1 LQVIVVGAGALGCLV
16 AGLMHRGGVPV
27 TLVDYKPARAA
38 RIRKQGIIIEQP
50 GGETLTV
57 PVSCTAK
64 PARLKPPELAVI
76 CVKAYDTR
84 DAAMHI
90 TPAVGESTTVL
101 TIQNGLGNIELLEGI
116 FPGKVMGG
124 VTSCASTLLGPGRVR
139 KASLGQTYIGW
150 PRGEGDKE
158 RLDAVAKLF
167 AACGSETHAVDN
179 ITKWVWH
186 KLILNAALNAL
197 GAILQLPNGKLIQT
211 PQVPELM
218 SEVVREAVAVA
229 RLSGVLLP
237 LQDYNA
243 EVQRLARET
252 APNLCTMLQD
262 VLRGRRTEIA
272 SINGVIAEEAERLG
286 MEACVNAT
294 LVSLIRAMEASYG
307 SRVGKAS

>member
-16 AGLMHRGGVPV
+16 AALMHRGGVSV

-64 PARLKPPELAVI
+64 PARLAPPELAVI

-90 TPAVGESTTVL
+90 APVVGEGTTVL
-101 TIQNGLGNIELLEGI
+101 TIQNGMGNIELLEGI

-150 PRGEGDKE
+150 PKGEGDKA
-158 RLDAVAKLF
+158 RLDAVAALF
-167 AACGSETHAVDN
+167 ASCGSETHAVDN
-179 ITKWVWH
+179 IRTWVWH
-186 KLILNAALNAL
+186 KLILNAGLNAL
-197 GAILQLPNGKLIQT
+197 GAILHLPNGRLIET
-211 PQVPELM
+211 GPVRDLI

-229 RLSGVLLP
+229 RLNGVLLP
-237 LQDYNA
+237 VQDYNA
-243 EVQRLARET
+243 EVEKLAKAT
-252 APNLCTMLQD
+252 SANLCTMLQD
-262 VLRGRRTEIA
+262 VLRGRRTEIGA
-272 SINGVIAEEAERLG
+272 INGVIAEEAERLG
-286 MEACVNAT
+286 MEACVNQT
-294 LVSLIRAMEASYG
+294 LVWLVRAMEVSYP
-307 SRVGKAS
+307 SRVGKAQ